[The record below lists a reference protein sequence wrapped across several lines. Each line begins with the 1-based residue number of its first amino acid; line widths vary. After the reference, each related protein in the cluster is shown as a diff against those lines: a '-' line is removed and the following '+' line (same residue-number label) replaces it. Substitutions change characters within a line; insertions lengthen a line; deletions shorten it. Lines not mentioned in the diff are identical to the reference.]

1 MFDAA
6 GALTSGYSKPL
17 SAPPAGMPAA
27 RATQCLGRCE
37 YSSNGVTQWV
47 TRKSNF
53 RVSASC
59 AVSVLVDADDHND
72 PISDAIRSTLDGHIV
87 LDREI
92 AEQGRSCCQRLAVD
106 LALGAFCMDPRAE
119 HRYNQASGA
128 HRPLRGHAGPAVN
141 GRLPGR

>member
-27 RATQCLGRCE
+27 RATQCMGRCE

-53 RVSASC
+53 RARAAYASA
-59 AVSVLVDADDHND
+59 V
-72 PISDAIRSTLDGHIV
+72 ISSPGK
-87 LDREI
+87 
-92 AEQGRSCCQRLAVD
+92 RLTC
-106 LALGAFCMDPRAE
+106 F
-119 HRYNQASGA
+119 SGI
-128 HRPLRGHAGPAVN
+128 
-141 GRLPGR
+141 